1 MTIAV
6 VPDKYKGCLS
16 SVQVAE
22 AMVAG
27 VLQVNPSA
35 ICHRFYA
42 SDGGDGFLETIR
54 RYIPGSR
61 TVEMTAADAYGNV
74 VNSSYLW
81 CDNTHTA
88 YIELAETV
96 GLAKLGSSYQA
107 LSEAT
112 TRGMGKQIAHALEK
126 GAKRVVMGLGGSATN
141 DAGMG
146 ILAELGFSFLDLHGK
161 PVDPLPRNFKK
172 ISSIQAVTDRPGGT
186 EFVAINDVN
195 NPLLGPT
202 GATYTYASQKGATE
216 KELPELESYLDHL
229 TQLDG
234 LKDAARVARTQGS
247 GAAGGTAF
255 GLMAGLGARFEA
267 GALFLLELSGMK
279 KLLETGGVDLVL
291 TGEGKMDRQTTHGK
305 LIDGVMEL
313 AMEHQVPVMA
323 ICGKV
328 EGVRA
333 MDLGLMALAQ
343 ISDPSKPPAYSF
355 NHASE
360 LIQQHTADL
369 LRLHGQGLIRQ

>member
-22 AMVAG
+22 AIVAG
-27 VLQVNPSA
+27 VLEVNPSA

-54 RYIPGSR
+54 RYIPGSH
-61 TVEMTAADAYGNV
+61 TVEVSSADAYGNGI
-74 VNSSYLW
+74 SSCYLW
-81 CDNTHTA
+81 CDNTRTA
-88 YIELAETV
+88 YVELAETV
-96 GLAKLGSSYQA
+96 GLAKLDSSYRA

-112 TRGMGKQIAHALEK
+112 TRGMGKQIAHALDK

-146 ILAELGFSFLDLHGK
+146 ILAELGFAFLDEYGEA
-161 PVDPLPRNFKK
+161 VDPVPYNFKK
-172 ISSIQAVTDRPGGT
+172 ISTLIPPSERIGGI
-186 EFVAINDVN
+186 EFIAINDVN

-202 GATYTYASQKGATE
+202 GATYTYARQKGATE
-216 KELPELESYLDHL
+216 NELPELESNLNHL
-229 TQLDG
+229 THLDG
-234 LKDAARVARTQGS
+234 LNDAVRVARTPGS

-267 GALFLLELSGMK
+267 GALFLLELSGFEQF
-279 KLLETGGVDLVL
+279 LESGAVDLVL
-291 TGEGKMDRQTTHGK
+291 TGEGKMDQQTTHGK
-305 LIDGVMEL
+305 LIDGVIEL
-313 AMEHQVPVMA
+313 ARQHQVPVMA

-328 EGVRA
+328 EGVGA
-333 MDLGLMALAQ
+333 EDLGLLDLAQ
-343 ISDPSKPPAYSF
+343 ISDPNKPPTYSF
-355 NHASE
+355 DHASE
-360 LIQQHTADL
+360 LIERHTADL
-369 LRLHGQGLIRQ
+369 LRLHGQALIRQ